1 MKGSKLFIVAAA
13 IAVAQFAMVTA
24 SNAQEFYRA
33 FVSAVSISTNSN
45 GGLTY
50 HLFGNRDL
58 IHSCASQMGLTNDM
72 GLSVVYD
79 RTADAIE
86 VVSGTNDTVLCTPL
100 TFGNGVSLSNTNG
113 TIIQRLAFVSW
124 EGSATAN
131 GTLAATEGFGYSTNN
146 TLTFFSLHGQLQFAV
161 PGDGTNAPVIYR
173 GSVIAGS
180 SLFDE
185 FEQTGPTASP
195 SPWSASPWQ
204 H

>member
-1 MKGSKLFIVAAA
+1 MQRTKLFIVAAA
-13 IAVAQFAMVTA
+13 IGIAQLASVTTG
-24 SNAQEFYRA
+24 NAQEFYKA

-45 GGLTY
+45 GDLTY

-58 IHSCASQMGLTNDM
+58 IHSCASQMGLTNDT

-79 RTADAIE
+79 RTADAID

-113 TIIQRLAFVSW
+113 TVIQRLAFVSW

-131 GTLAATEGFGYSTNN
+131 GTLAATEGLGYSTNN

-161 PGDGTNAPVIYR
+161 PGSGTNAPVIYR

-180 SLFDE
+180 NLFDG
-185 FEQTGPTASP
+185 FEGGEPTP
-195 SPWSASPWQ
+195 SSLPWQ
-204 H
+204 SHD